1 MCNDLHSIYMRM
13 ETILLKWIGWNSLME
28 NVSLY
33 VCFTMRAF
41 LLAGEMGLFIVAHL
55 VGIPGHY
62 STRVFLCYTTNEK
75 DGCYIA

>member
-1 MCNDLHSIYMRM
+1 M
-13 ETILLKWIGWNSLME
+13 EYINGKCEFICLFYYASL
-28 NVSLY
+28 
-33 VCFTMRAF
+33 

-75 DGCYIA
+75 DGWLHCLREGCRSLHLRVDLQT